1 MPIRVHGAFV
11 SDDEVHRVVAYLK
24 TQGEPNYVDGILEG
38 GTLDGDGDAAGGEA
52 GAASGEND
60 PMYDQAVGVVLQHR
74 RASIS
79 LVQRHLRIGYN
90 RAARLLEQMEKS
102 GPRIQHGDQRQPG
115 PARSRTSGMTAM
127 RRAFAAGVALFAIG
141 LVGRRSA
148 APVDTLREFVR
159 DVKTGHAQFTQ
170 TVTSPDGVKKK
181 TSSGS
186 FDFARPNRFRF
197 AYAKPFEQT
206 IVADGEKVWIYDR
219 DLNQAS
225 SRRIGQALGATP
237 AALLAGG
244 SLDKDFDL
252 ANLPAKDGLEWAEA
266 KPKAK
271 DGAFQSVRV
280 GFKGKDLAA
289 LEIVDS
295 FGQKSL
301 LRFEAFAANAPVAA
315 ETFRFTVAA
324 RCRPDR
330 AVGLPSIG

>member
-1 MPIRVHGAFV
+1 MTPIRRA
-11 SDDEVHRVVAYLK
+11 L
-24 TQGEPNYVDGILEG
+24 
-38 GTLDGDGDAAGGEA
+38 AAGFALLGLA
-52 GAASGEND
+52 VSAA
-60 PMYDQAVGVVLQHR
+60 A
-74 RASIS
+74 
-79 LVQRHLRIGYN
+79 
-90 RAARLLEQMEKS
+90 
-102 GPRIQHGDQRQPG
+102 
-115 PARSRTSGMTAM
+115 
-127 RRAFAAGVALFAIG
+127 
-141 LVGRRSA
+141 SA

-159 DVKTGHAQFTQ
+159 DVKSGHAQFTQ
-170 TVTSPDGVKKK
+170 AVTSPDGVKKK

-186 FDFARPNRFRF
+186 FDFTRPNRFRF

-271 DGAFQSVRV
+271 EGAFQSVRV

-301 LRFEAFAANAPVAA
+301 LRFEAFAANVPIAA
-315 ETFRFTVAA
+315 ETFRFT
-324 RCRPDR
+324 
-330 AVGLPSIG
+330 LPAGADLIEQ